1 MELKKTVETL
11 KDYKR
16 KGEKIA
22 MITAYDYS
30 TAKLA
35 DSCGVDSILVGDSL
49 GMVCLGYKD
58 TLSVTME
65 DMIHHVKAVSRAKPD
80 ALVVADM
87 PFMSYHITAEEA
99 VRNAGRFIQEAG
111 ADAVKLEGASNVKKQ
126 IKSILKAQIPVIGHI
141 GLTPQSVNIFGGFK
155 VQGKDLK
162 AAQKIIDDAKI
173 LEDCGVSSIVLECIP
188 EELAKKITQEVSV
201 PTIGIGAGRY
211 CDGQVLVFHDML
223 GLFSEFRPKFV
234 KLFADAGN
242 IMKQGISAYVNE
254 VKNGLFPSAEHTF
267 GANAELIEGLYGGN
281 KNDSSE

>member
-1 MELKKTVETL
+1 MILKKTVETFRE
-11 KDYKR
+11 YKR

-65 DMIHHVKAVSRAKPD
+65 DMLHHVKAVSRAKPD

-87 PFMSYHITAEEA
+87 PFLSYHVTVEEA
-99 VRNAGRFIQEAG
+99 VRNAGRFIQEGG
-111 ADAVKLEGASNVKKQ
+111 ADAVKLEGASNIKKQ
-126 IKSILKAQIPVIGHI
+126 IKSILKAQIPVVGHI
-141 GLTPQSVNIFGGFK
+141 GLTPQSVNVFGGFK
-155 VQGKDLK
+155 VQGKDIK
-162 AAQKIIDDAKI
+162 TAQKIIDDAKI
-173 LEDCGVSSIVLECIP
+173 LEDCGAFSIVLECIP
-188 EELAKKITQEVSV
+188 EELARRITHEVSV
-201 PTIGIGAGRY
+201 PTIGIGAGKY

-223 GLFSEFRPKFV
+223 GMYSEFRPKFV

-242 IMKQGISAYVNE
+242 VMKHGISAYVDE
-254 VKNGLFPSAEHTF
+254 VKKGLFPAVEHSF
-267 GANAELIEGLYGGN
+267 GASAELIQGLYGGVN
-281 KNDSSE
+281 NESS